1 MGGALGAAKPK
12 ASILLKREI
21 TEDNKAKIE
30 NNKYDESKADKTVK
44 ILTDEQKKILFNSE
58 ELQSFIRNNYKF
70 IERVRLLI
78 INLLC

>member
-1 MGGALGAAKPK
+1 MGAALGAAKSK
-12 ASILLKREI
+12 TSILLNKEI

-44 ILTDEQKKILFNSE
+44 ILTDEQKKILFNTE